1 MNSCKLLAF
10 PLLNRGGMR
19 PFFLAW
25 LALAL
30 LLLALGS
37 FTSARDK
44 LARAR
49 FLNASRQ
56 QASGGSFAEG
66 GDAMVVERQGSA
78 ATQAED

>member
-1 MNSCKLLAF
+1 
-10 PLLNRGGMR
+10 MR

-66 GDAMVVERQGSA
+66 GDAMVVERKGSA